1 MKKKVVKTKKL
12 SKSSNN
18 TIKIPK
24 GDSLISEN
32 LLMSSMKEDI
42 KEFNPDDD
50 TSNDKEKE
58 SKGNTNDISHS
69 SNEIKLESRANKNGS
84 IKKVKKVVKK
94 KVKKKK
100 KEGEEEENNEKD
112 KKEEESPLLF
122 GTAQSME
129 VKVAPLELDNDNDNE
144 LD

>member
-50 TSNDKEKE
+50 TSNDKEK
-58 SKGNTNDISHS
+58 SLK
-69 SNEIKLESRANKNGS
+69 EIQM
-84 IKKVKKVVKK
+84 IF
-94 KVKKKK
+94 
-100 KEGEEEENNEKD
+100 
-112 KKEEESPLLF
+112 PI
-122 GTAQSME
+122 
-129 VKVAPLELDNDNDNE
+129 VAMK
-144 LD
+144 